1 MQLRSWIKN
10 ITYTR
15 NHVAHYMRVY
25 GYNFG
30 RIPMQCIN
38 HPPFNHTGM
47 IFDQIICAGFMFSDK
62 EEWKAYVIPEIKR
75 LFEEYQN
82 SIDLVELGFPADWE
96 KKMNSI

>member
-1 MQLRSWIKN
+1 
-10 ITYTR
+10 
-15 NHVAHYMRVY
+15 
-25 GYNFG
+25 
-30 RIPMQCIN
+30 
-38 HPPFNHTGM
+38 
-47 IFDQIICAGFMFSDK
+47 MFSDK